1 MSSARLPVF
10 EKFIQELRAAWAE
23 LPDTEARMKRG
34 QTLLENLVQDPSMR
48 EASKSWPS
56 TEGRKN
62 LLFYEDADYGFAING
77 VVRVPG
83 RKGSIHDHAHAWTAY
98 GILDGT
104 ESLERFRRIDDGSKQ
119 GGASPPSWRA
129 SLSASSGGSRPVVV
143 MDSAGVQFASG
154 RWLAIIA
161 NIVEAWKQPDEVT
174 ALQLASKGMGGF
186 FSLDL
191 MPGDLRKALG
201 RGMTIH
207 VVAETYRAWLP
218 LGSLLQMASVPAAVK
233 ARLLQVNFQLDR
245 SELEAVRDFAS
256 RLSPP

>member
-1 MSSARLPVF
+1 MSSGRLPAF

-34 QTLLENLVQDPSMR
+34 QTLLERLVKDPSMR

-119 GGASPPSWRA
+119 GYAKLELESVTEGQPGKVDLVPPFDVHA
-129 SLSASSGGSRPVVV
+129 EQGGPTRS
-143 MDSAGVQFASG
+143 
-154 RWLAIIA
+154 
-161 NIVEAWKQPDEVT
+161 
-174 ALQLASKGMGGF
+174 
-186 FSLDL
+186 
-191 MPGDLRKALG
+191 
-201 RGMTIH
+201 
-207 VVAETYRAWLP
+207 VAVIL
-218 LGSLLQMASVPAAVK
+218 
-233 ARLLQVNFQLDR
+233 R
-245 SELEAVRDFAS
+245 SERVAGKVLQGSYDKESNTVRRIEGPTNIPYDITS
-256 RLSPP
+256 

>member
-34 QTLLENLVQDPSMR
+34 QTLLENLVQDPTMR

-119 GGASPPSWRA
+119 GYAKLELESVTEGQPGKVDLVPPFDVHA
-129 SLSASSGGSRPVVV
+129 EQGGPTRS
-143 MDSAGVQFASG
+143 
-154 RWLAIIA
+154 
-161 NIVEAWKQPDEVT
+161 
-174 ALQLASKGMGGF
+174 
-186 FSLDL
+186 
-191 MPGDLRKALG
+191 
-201 RGMTIH
+201 
-207 VVAETYRAWLP
+207 VAVIL
-218 LGSLLQMASVPAAVK
+218 
-233 ARLLQVNFQLDR
+233 R
-245 SELEAVRDFAS
+245 SERVAGKVLQGSYDKESNTVRRIEGPTNIPYDITS
-256 RLSPP
+256 